1 MNHTAE
7 IQALEKEALAI
18 ATRLEKLRRENTP
31 VPVKNYS
38 LDTLTGPTDLL
49 TLFGDKDTLLV
60 IHNMGHGCR
69 WCTSWADGLN
79 AALPHLENSFAVVLV
94 SKNDP
99 LSQRKFALERG
110 WNFRMASH
118 GGGDYA
124 VEQTVTP
131 GEPDMPGIACY
142 ERKDGQVFRKNA
154 SEFGPGDFFNPLFHV
169 ATLAGVGLEEF
180 TPQFSYWKRP
190 AVMDDGGQDLHDP
203 AFPSARNG

>member
-1 MNHTAE
+1 MNHTDE
-7 IQALEKEALAI
+7 IRTLENEALAL
-18 ATRLEKLRRENTP
+18 ANRLETLRRENDP
-31 VPVKNYS
+31 VPVRNYTFE
-38 LDTLTGPTDLL
+38 TLTGPTDLL

-60 IHNMGHGCR
+60 IHNMGDACR

-79 AALPHLENSFAVVLV
+79 AALPHLENSFSVVLV

-99 LSQRKFALERG
+99 LAQRRFALERG

-118 GGGDYA
+118 AGGAYA
-124 VEQTVTP
+124 TEQTVTP

-142 ERKDGQVFRKNA
+142 VRKDGEILRKNA

-169 ATLAGVGLEEF
+169 ATLAGIGLEEF

-190 AVMDDGGQDLHDP
+190 GNMDDGGQNL
-203 AFPSARNG
+203 